1 MQWWGGFVGRARY
14 LVIGVIAA
22 AALALAGYG
31 HGLAD
36 HLSSGGMFDPTSE
49 SSEAGRLADAAFG
62 RNHDVD
68 VVVLYTAPE
77 GRTVDDPEFAR
88 TVVDSLDSLP
98 RRYPDQIAGIN
109 AAYWRTETGKLS
121 GAQAATPDKK
131 HAVAAIA
138 LRGDDDTAMVRNYRI
153 VQDAFAIPGVDVRV
167 GGLQPVAGALDDT
180 VAADLERM
188 ELLAFPLVG
197 VLLFVVFGGLVA
209 AALPLIVGVLT
220 VFGAFGI
227 VRALTDVTEV
237 NTFVSPVVSMIGA
250 GLAIDCSRRR

>member
-1 MQWWGGFVGRARY
+1 
-14 LVIGVIAA
+14 
-22 AALALAGYG
+22 
-31 HGLAD
+31 
-36 HLSSGGMFDPTSE
+36 
-49 SSEAGRLADAAFG
+49 
-62 RNHDVD
+62 
-68 VVVLYTAPE
+68 
-77 GRTVDDPEFAR
+77 
-88 TVVDSLDSLP
+88 
-98 RRYPDQIAGIN
+98 
-109 AAYWRTETGKLS
+109 
-121 GAQAATPDKK
+121 
-131 HAVAAIA
+131 
-138 LRGDDDTAMVRNYRI
+138 MVRNYRI

-209 AALPLIVGVLT
+209 AALPLIVGGLT

-227 VRALTDVTEV
+227 VRGLTDVTEV